1 MVQLS
6 KNLSEDMGQIK
17 ILKNGIFKF
26 VLLKSYSPN
35 GSGENVSV
43 SLFLIDGLNKP
54 ETLIY

>member
-1 MVQLS
+1 
-6 KNLSEDMGQIK
+6 MGQIK
-17 ILKNGIFKF
+17 ILANCYISNGIFKF

-35 GSGENVSV
+35 GSGDNVSV